1 MSKSKLNLKTR
12 EKDQNI
18 TQHKLLLI
26 DINKIKTDPT
36 NPNEMSDEQ
45 MDALRHSMRKFG
57 YLEPVI
63 IDQNYLIADGE
74 HRVIVYRE
82 FGQSKIPA
90 YKVNL
95 TDIERRLLRQTKN
108 KMRGLHNFEK
118 DTEELIKILKSDNLD
133 ELAILL
139 AKDAQEMKDW
149 LDSAIAEQNKL
160 ESKLQ
165 GELDEDPNLV
175 IKDPLETKNQCPK
188 CGYAW

>member
-149 LDSAIAEQNKL
+149 LDSAIAEQHKL